1 MRDTSK
7 MSHVKRVLG
16 KVSSNLGLWSG
27 SGTNLYYLVMIAMM
41 MILVMTVMMILL
53 RYDLDNAVR
62 QQFPVYC
69 YRYLI
74 LILPFLDFIYII
86 C

>member
-16 KVSSNLGLWSG
+16 KASSNLGLWSG
-27 SGTNLYYLVMIAMM
+27 SGTDLYYLVMIATM

-53 RYDLDNAVR
+53 RYDLDNAVH
-62 QQFPVYC
+62 Q
-69 YRYLI
+69 
-74 LILPFLDFIYII
+74 
-86 C
+86 

>member
-1 MRDTSK
+1 

-41 MILVMTVMMILL
+41 MFLVMTVMMILL

-62 QQFPVYC
+62 Q
-69 YRYLI
+69 
-74 LILPFLDFIYII
+74 
-86 C
+86 